1 MNLLLHGLE
10 YPQIDPVEQFAED
23 ILKKEQR
30 IAEIM
35 AEIKAVLGRGDPA

>member
-1 MNLLLHGLE
+1 M
-10 YPQIDPVEQFAED
+10 PPEQLVDD

-35 AEIKAVLGRGDPA
+35 AEIKQVLGKGVNSVKEN